1 MAEREY
7 HRLYR
12 KEIKTMTERLPF
24 SVEDAQ
30 HWREQFPTPFYIYDE
45 AGIRKC
51 VEELYRAFSWNP
63 GFKEYFAVK
72 ATPTPAILRLL
83 HSMGCGCD
91 CASAPEV
98 LMSRRCG
105 IQGGEIMF
113 SSNETRPEE
122 YRVAN
127 GCGAIINLDDI
138 TQIEVLERACGI
150 PETVCCRFNPGTF
163 RNTNDIMGH
172 QYDSKFG
179 MTRPQLFEALRTL
192 RDKGAKRLGVH
203 AMLASCSLDNGYYPA
218 LARELF
224 ALALELRKADIRLDF
239 IDLSGGLGIPY
250 QPWEKPV
257 DIFAIGY
264 GVRKVYEE
272 MLSANGIEL
281 SLFMEMG
288 RYITGPYGYLL
299 TTAIGKKHIYKEY
312 IGVDA
317 SASDLMR
324 PAMYGAYH
332 HITVLGKEYA
342 PADTTV
348 DIVGSLCENNDKF
361 AVNRPMPAVE
371 DGDILV
377 IQDAGAHGHA
387 MGYNYNGR
395 LRCAEL
401 LMAPDRSVRMIRR
414 AETVDDYFATLD
426 VDEDFI
432 KTT

>member
-1 MAEREY
+1 
-7 HRLYR
+7 
-12 KEIKTMTERLPF
+12 MTDRLPF
-24 SVEDAQ
+24 TLEDARS
-30 HWREQFPTPFYIYDE
+30 WREQYPTPFYIYDE
-45 AGIRKC
+45 AGIKKC
-51 VEELYRAFSWNP
+51 VTDLYKAFSWNP

-98 LMSRRCG
+98 LMSQRCG
-105 IQGGEIMF
+105 IRGRDIMF
-113 SSNETRPEE
+113 SSNETREEE
-122 YRVAN
+122 YRIAN
-127 GCGAIINLDDI
+127 AAGAIINLDDI
-138 TQIEVLERACGI
+138 TQIDVLERACGI

-163 RNTNDIMGH
+163 ANTNDIMGH

-179 MTRPQLFEALRTL
+179 MTRPQLFDALRL
-192 RDKGAKRLGVH
+192 LKVKGAKHLVIH
-203 AMLASCSLDNGYYPA
+203 AMLASCSLDNGYYPQ

-224 ALALELRKADIRLDF
+224 SLVLELRKADVEIEF
-239 IDLSGGLGIPY
+239 VDLSGGLGIPY
-250 QPWEKPV
+250 QPWERPV
-257 DIFAIGY
+257 DIFTIGE
-264 GVRKVYEE
+264 GVHRVYHD
-272 MLSANGIEL
+272 MLRSSGVEL
-281 SLFMEMG
+281 SIFMEMG

-312 IGVDA
+312 VGVDA

-342 PADTTV
+342 PASTTV
-348 DIVGSLCENNDKF
+348 DVVGSLCENNDKF
-361 AVNRPMPAVE
+361 AVNRAMPAID

-401 LMAPDRSVRMIRR
+401 MMKEDHSIQMIRR
-414 AETVDDYFATLD
+414 AETIEDYFATLD
-426 VDEDFI
+426 IDPEFVNA
-432 KTT
+432 

>member
-1 MAEREY
+1 
-7 HRLYR
+7 
-12 KEIKTMTERLPF
+12 MTDRLPF
-24 SVEDAQ
+24 TLADAQ
-30 HWREQFPTPFYIYDE
+30 FWREQYPTPFYIYDE
-45 AGIRKC
+45 AGIKKC
-51 VEELYRAFSWNP
+51 VTDLYKAFSWNP

-72 ATPTPAILRLL
+72 AAPTPALLRLL
-83 HSMGCGCD
+83 KSLGCGAD
-91 CASAPEV
+91 CASAPEIA
-98 LMSRRCG
+98 MSVRSGICG
-105 IQGGEIMF
+105 TSIMF
-113 SSNETRPEE
+113 SSNETREEE
-122 YRVAN
+122 YRAAN
-127 GCGAIINLDDI
+127 AAGAIINLDDI
-138 TQIEVLERACGI
+138 TQIEILERACGI

-179 MTRPQLFEALRTL
+179 MTRPQLFEALKTL
-192 RDKGAKRLGVH
+192 KEKGAKHFGVH

-224 ALALELRKADIRLDF
+224 ALALELRKAGIALEF

-250 QPWEKPV
+250 QPWEHPV
-257 DIFAIGY
+257 DIFAIGE
-264 GVRKVYEE
+264 GVREVYDE
-272 MLSANGIEL
+272 MLTANGISL
-281 SLFMEMG
+281 SLYTEMG

-342 PADTTV
+342 PAETTV
-348 DIVGSLCENNDKF
+348 DVVGSLCENNDKF
-361 AVNRPMPAVE
+361 AVNRPLPKID

-401 LMAPDRSVRMIRR
+401 LLKENGEVQMIRR
-414 AETVDDYFATLD
+414 AETMDDYFATLD
-426 VDEDFI
+426 VDPEF
-432 KTT
+432 